1 MLMDSLNK
9 LINVKLSEYSV
20 RLNNV
25 KSSYILKNPLGMY
38 DVKKEII
45 NKYKANLKKIIVSV
59 INSSNYKYKIIFNK
73 LELLNPLS
81 VLSKGYSLVTLND
94 VVIKDSSQLKQ
105 GDRVNIRLSKG
116 NIKAEVKE
124 ID

>member
-1 MLMDSLNK
+1 
-9 LINVKLSEYSV
+9 
-20 RLNNV
+20 
-25 KSSYILKNPLGMY
+25 MY

-81 VLSKGYSLVTLND
+81 VLSKGYSLVTLNGA
-94 VVIKDSSQLKQ
+94 VIKDSSQLKQ